1 MGRLISRGCAAI
13 LAIICGSVPFAQAEI
28 SLVSAWKHCEPTK
41 GCMKFAFMPN
51 GHVVEQYPI
60 GGNIVTAYGNFRIDG
75 DVLKIGWR
83 RFDPA
88 EVCATDEQADAG
100 RRCVSTGQD
109 DIEGHFRFEGLN
121 TLFWT
126 TPRSPPLRLV
136 RIQL

>member
-13 LAIICGSVPFAQAEI
+13 LAICGSVPFAQAEI
-28 SLVSAWKHCEPTK
+28 SLVSAWQHCEPTK

-136 RIQL
+136 RILL